1 MPRAL
6 GVKPYPERAAAD
18 ATARADAAD
27 VRAASAEARAWEP
40 PPGTQKVPIHA
51 GVGGAAPPMGSTWRR
66 YEDDDGDAYFVCDET
81 GESCWEAADVLQASA
96 TPLAAA
102 EAEAARQKIHKIK
115 ATPFPFAQVCSF
127 PLLFWLVSLPVVV
140 ATFVELEW
148 LAATISFLGV
158 LSLFSINGVSSEQ
171 EVHAAIDKVAFSYD
185 KVIDARK
192 TEAARLKEVAFS
204 YEKVIDAHKT
214 EAARQKEEIG
224 ALQTVCA
231 SGCGVR
237 QPSFCISLSS
247 SCAARAF
254 PHSDYDTYV
263 GLSDGTRVA
272 PRAFALD
279 R

>member
-185 KVIDARK
+185 KVIDA
-192 TEAARLKEVAFS
+192 
-204 YEKVIDAHKT
+204 HKT